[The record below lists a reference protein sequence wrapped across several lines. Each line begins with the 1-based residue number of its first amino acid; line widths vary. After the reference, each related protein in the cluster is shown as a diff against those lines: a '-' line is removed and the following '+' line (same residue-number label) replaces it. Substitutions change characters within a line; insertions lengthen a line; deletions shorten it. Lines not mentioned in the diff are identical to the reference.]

1 MHCTEQESQST
12 LDDTKRP
19 MRISE
24 YLQGSTEWHD
34 CRRGVVTASNFSK
47 VFTTKGKLSA
57 SREGLINQLIAENV
71 TGEKTPTFKSDA
83 MQRGNDLEPEAR
95 SYAEMILNKQ
105 ITEVGLVKV
114 DDHEIGCSPD
124 GLIGIIGIEF
134 KCPSPSTMISY
145 QRLAGHK
152 LPAAYIQQVQG
163 TMWVLGMQSYWFFA
177 YHPTMPPY
185 LMLVERDDK
194 LLTLAEPLL
203 IETAEIIKYETERL
217 RN

>member
-1 MHCTEQESQST
+1 
-12 LDDTKRP
+12 
-19 MRISE
+19 MRISD
-24 YLQGSTEWHD
+24 YAQGSEEWLNA
-34 CRRGVVTASNFSK
+34 RRGVVTASNFSK
-47 VFTTKGKLSA
+47 VFTTKGKLST

-83 MQRGNDLEPEAR
+83 MQRGNDLEPQAR
-95 SYAEMILNKQ
+95 SYAAMILNKQ

-124 GLIGIIGIEF
+124 GLIGTIGIEF
-134 KCPSPSTMISY
+134 KCPNPSTMISY
-145 QRLAGHK
+145 QRSAGHK
-152 LPAAYIQQVQG
+152 LPTAYIQQVQG
-163 TMWVLGMQSYWFFA
+163 TMWVLGMESYWFFA

-203 IETAEIIKYETERL
+203 IETAEIIKCETERL